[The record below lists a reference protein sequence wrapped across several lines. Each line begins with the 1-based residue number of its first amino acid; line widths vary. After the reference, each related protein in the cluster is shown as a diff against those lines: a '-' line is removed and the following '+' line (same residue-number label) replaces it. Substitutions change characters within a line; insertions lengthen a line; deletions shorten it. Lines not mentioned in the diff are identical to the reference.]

1 MHQELFAQIKEATEN
16 IDKYYVRLFEIVDNI
31 IRKIKEA
38 ADAELAIVTIF
49 DPSSTPVSNCD
60 SSIKALLLL
69 KAQLE
74 EERSLCYSIVS
85 DINTMRDGA
94 NYPRS
99 GQNNAFYVVPESFQA
114 TATVCKKASV
124 DVLDG
129 LESIND
135 TLNGLDQSPYTTV
148 EFDMLHKTM
157 SIVSVELQAL
167 HSLYDQLA
175 MHYQKTAES
184 YASCE
189 ESVSTSFKNI
199 FDDRKVLDVDA
210 RRRALAEALRTGEPI
225 VASTSSSHPDVS
237 GHNRDDAILVPNGK
251 LAGGCF
257 CRICGNALS
266 VNANYCSY
274 CGSKTRIDIP
284 KVELTKVNFSA
295 IAPKELLKGMYSLVE
310 IIMYEDAFRNEV
322 ERIIADSEVSAK
334 ETKGSVLS
342 VEKNAH
348 IKIVLNSPDLVIDDN
363 VEEQYWCGEYARFTF
378 PIELPLNYRK
388 PQILFTA
395 SVYINDIIATR
406 LKFVA
411 KCKTFREQK
420 IEIKRDDV
428 LSAFV
433 SYASQDRHRVAMII
447 QGMKKARPDM
457 DIFFDV
463 ESLRSGDD
471 WESALWTEIDKRDIL
486 FLCWSHFAKE
496 SKWVDAEW
504 RYALSNKG
512 VDCIE
517 PVPIDPPGVCP
528 PPEELNKKHFN
539 DKLLY
544 IINSDCVASEKALSL
559 DMDDD
564 TARRLKLRLD
574 NLF

>member
-1 MHQELFAQIKEATEN
+1 MHQELFTQIKEATEN
-16 IDKYYVRLFEIVDNI
+16 MDKYYVQLFEIVDNI
-31 IRKIKEA
+31 IRKIKA
-38 ADAELAIVTIF
+38 TADAELALATILG
-49 DPSSTPVSNCD
+49 PSSTSVSDYD
-60 SSIKALLLL
+60 SSINALNLL
-69 KAQLE
+69 KAKLE
-74 EERSLCYSIVS
+74 EQRALCYSIVS
-85 DINTMRDGA
+85 DINIRGGA

-99 GQNNAFYVVPESFQA
+99 GQNNALYVVPEPLQV

-124 DVLDG
+124 DVLVG

-135 TLNGLDQSPYTTV
+135 ALNGLDQSPYTTA
-148 EFDMLHKTM
+148 EFDTLHKTM
-157 SIVSVELQAL
+157 GVVSVELRAL

-189 ESVSTSFKNI
+189 ESVSTSIKNI
-199 FDDRKVLDVDA
+199 FDDRKVLDVNA
-210 RRRALAEALRTGEPI
+210 RRRALADALRTSGPV
-225 VASTSSSHPDVS
+225 VAPMASSNTNIAEH
-237 GHNRDDAILVPNGK
+237 HYDDAILVPDGK
-251 LAGGCF
+251 LTGGCF
-257 CRICGNALS
+257 CRVCGNTLS
-266 VNANYCSY
+266 VGANYCSY
-274 CGSKTRIDIP
+274 CGSKTQIDTP
-284 KVELTKVNFSA
+284 KVELPKVNFSA
-295 IAPKELLKGMYSLVE
+295 IAPKELIKGEYSLIE
-310 IIMYEDAFRNEV
+310 IIMYENAFRNEV
-322 ERIIADSEVSAK
+322 EQIIANSEASVK

-342 VEKNAH
+342 IEKNAH
-348 IKIVLNSPDLVIDDN
+348 IKIVLNSLDLAIDDN
-363 VEEQYWCGEYARFTF
+363 VEEQCWCGEYARFTF
-378 PIELPLNYRK
+378 PIELPLDYRK

-395 SVYINDIIATR
+395 SVYIDDVIATR

-411 KCKTFREQK
+411 KCKTFRGQK
-420 IEIKRDDV
+420 IEIKRDDM

-447 QGMKKARPDM
+447 QGMKKARPDL

-471 WESALWTEIDKRDIL
+471 WENALWTEIDKRDIL

-517 PVPIDPPGVCP
+517 PVPIESPDVCP
-528 PPEELNKKHFN
+528 PPDELTRKHFN

-544 IINSDCVASEKALSL
+544 IINSVKEQ
-559 DMDDD
+559 
-564 TARRLKLRLD
+564 
-574 NLF
+574 

>member
-1 MHQELFAQIKEATEN
+1 MHQELFAQIKEVTDN
-16 IDKYYVRLFEIVDNI
+16 IDKYYVRLSEIVDNI

-38 ADAELAIVTIF
+38 ADAELALVTILE
-49 DPSSTPVSNCD
+49 PSPTSFSNCD
-60 SSIKALLLL
+60 SSIKALFLL

-74 EERSLCYSIVS
+74 EERTLCCSIVS
-85 DINTMRDGA
+85 DISIMRDGA
-94 NYPRS
+94 NYPCS
-99 GQNNAFYVVPESFQA
+99 GRNNSLYVVPEALQA

-129 LESIND
+129 LESIDD
-135 TLNGLDQSPYTTV
+135 TLNDLDQSPYIAA
-148 EFDMLHKTM
+148 EFDMLRKSM
-157 SIVSVELQAL
+157 GIVSVELHAL

-199 FDDRKVLDVDA
+199 FDDRKDLDVDA
-210 RRRALAEALRTGEPI
+210 RRKALAEALRTGEP
-225 VASTSSSHPDVS
+225 VVVSTSSSRTDIPEHRHDTAIFVPD
-237 GHNRDDAILVPNGK
+237 GK

-257 CRICGNALS
+257 CRICGKALPLD
-266 VNANYCSY
+266 ANYCSY
-274 CGSKTRIDIP
+274 CGSRRQIDIP

-295 IAPKELLKGMYSLVE
+295 IAPKELIKGEYSLVE
-310 IIMYEDAFRNEV
+310 IMMYENAFRNEV
-322 ERIIADSEVSAK
+322 EQIIADSETSVK

-342 VEKNAH
+342 LEKNAL

-378 PIELPLNYRK
+378 PIELPPDYRK
-388 PQILFTA
+388 SQILFTA
-395 SVYINDIIATR
+395 SVYINDVIATR

-411 KCKTFREQK
+411 KCKTFRDQK
-420 IEIKRDDV
+420 IEIKRDDI

-471 WESALWTEIDKRDIL
+471 WEKALWTEIDKRDIL

-504 RYALSNKG
+504 RYAFSNKG

-517 PVPIDPPGVCP
+517 PVPIESPDVCP
-528 PPEELNKKHFN
+528 PPNELTQKHFN

-544 IINSDCVASEKALSL
+544 IINSVKEG
-559 DMDDD
+559 
-564 TARRLKLRLD
+564 
-574 NLF
+574 

>member
-1 MHQELFAQIKEATEN
+1 MHQELFTQIKEATEN
-16 IDKYYVRLFEIVDNI
+16 MDKYYVQLFEIVDNI
-31 IRKIKEA
+31 IRKIKA
-38 ADAELAIVTIF
+38 TADAELARVAIF
-49 DPSSTPVSNCD
+49 GPSSTSVSDYD
-60 SSIKALLLL
+60 SSINALNLL
-69 KAQLE
+69 KAKLE
-74 EERSLCYSIVS
+74 EQRSLCYSIVS
-85 DINTMRDGA
+85 DINIMDEA

-99 GQNNAFYVVPESFQA
+99 GQNNALYVVPEPLQF

-124 DVLDG
+124 DVLVG

-135 TLNGLDQSPYTTV
+135 ALNELEQSPYATA
-148 EFDMLHKTM
+148 EFDTLHKTM
-157 SIVSVELQAL
+157 DVVSVELRAL

-189 ESVSTSFKNI
+189 ESVSISFKNT
-199 FDDRKVLDVDA
+199 FDDRKVLDVNA
-210 RRRALAEALRTGEPI
+210 RRRALAEALRTGKPI
-225 VASTSSSHPDVS
+225 VASTSSPHPDVS
-237 GHNRDDAILVPNGK
+237 GHKHDDAILVPDGK

-257 CRICGNALS
+257 CRVCGNTLS
-266 VNANYCSY
+266 VGANYCSY
-274 CGSKTRIDIP
+274 CGSKTQIDTS
-284 KVELTKVNFSA
+284 KVELPKVNFSA
-295 IAPKELLKGMYSLVE
+295 IAPKELIKGEYSLIE
-310 IIMYEDAFRNEV
+310 IIMYENAFRNEV
-322 ERIIADSEVSAK
+322 EQIIADSEASVK
-334 ETKGSVLS
+334 ETKGGVLS
-342 VEKNAH
+342 IEKNAH
-348 IKIVLNSPDLVIDDN
+348 IKIVLNSPDLAIDDN
-363 VEEQYWCGEYARFTF
+363 LDEQYWCGEYARFTF
-378 PIELPLNYRK
+378 PIELPLDFRK

-395 SVYINDIIATR
+395 SVYIDDVIATR
-406 LKFVA
+406 LKFIA

-420 IEIKRDDV
+420 IEIKRDDI

-471 WESALWTEIDKRDIL
+471 WESALWHEIDRRDIL

-512 VDCIE
+512 VDSIE
-517 PVPIDPPGVCP
+517 PVPIESPDVCP
-528 PPEELNKKHFN
+528 PPDELTQKHFN

-544 IINSDCVASEKALSL
+544 IINSVKE
-559 DMDDD
+559 
-564 TARRLKLRLD
+564 
-574 NLF
+574 

>member
-16 IDKYYVRLFEIVDNI
+16 TDKCYIRLFEIVDNI
-31 IRKIKEA
+31 MRKIKEV
-38 ADAELAIVTIF
+38 ADTELALATLF
-49 DPSSTPVSNCD
+49 GPPSTSISNCD

-74 EERSLCYSIVS
+74 EERNLCYNIVS
-85 DINTMRDGA
+85 DISIMMDGA

-99 GQNNAFYVVPESFQA
+99 GQNNALYVVPEPLQA
-114 TATVCKKASV
+114 TANVCRKASV
-124 DVLDG
+124 DVLNG

-135 TLNGLDQSPYTTV
+135 TLSSLDQPPYTTV

-157 SIVSVELQAL
+157 GIISVELQAL
-167 HSLYDQLA
+167 HTLYDQLA
-175 MHYQKTAES
+175 IHYQKTAEN
-184 YASCE
+184 YAFCE
-189 ESVSTSFKNI
+189 ESVSASFKNI
-199 FDDRKVLDVDA
+199 LDDRTVLGIDA
-210 RRRALAEALRTGEPI
+210 RRRALAEALRAGEPI
-225 VASTSSSHPDVS
+225 VAPASDYHPAVS
-237 GHNRDDAILVPNGK
+237 VHNHDDATLVPNGK
-251 LAGGCF
+251 LTGGCF

-266 VNANYCSY
+266 MNANYCSY
-274 CGSKTRIDIP
+274 CGSKTQIDIP
-284 KVELTKVNFSA
+284 KVELSKVNFSA

-363 VEEQYWCGEYARFTF
+363 TEEQYWCGEYARFTF

-463 ESLRSGDD
+463 ENLRSGDD
-471 WESALWTEIDKRDIL
+471 WENALWTEIDKRDIL
-486 FLCWSHFAKE
+486 FLCWSRFAKE

-512 VDCIE
+512 ADCIE
-517 PVPIDPPGVCP
+517 PVPIEPPDICP
-528 PPEELNKKHFN
+528 PPDELTRKHFN

-544 IINSDCVASEKALSL
+544 IINSVKE
-559 DMDDD
+559 
-564 TARRLKLRLD
+564 
-574 NLF
+574 